1 MLDINTELPIIER
14 VGGVGLNSKLLLS
27 SGGVTDSIKAK
38 TIAAGVPAAI
48 KQGFGVI
55 VSCENT

>member
-14 VGGVGLNSKLLLS
+14 VGGVGLNSKLLFN

-48 KQGFGVI
+48 
-55 VSCENT
+55 

>member
-1 MLDINTELPIIER
+1 MSDINTELPIIER

-27 SGGVTDSIKAK
+27 SGGVCYKVKVK

-48 KQGFGVI
+48 
-55 VSCENT
+55 